1 MLMGEPI
8 RDFKQLRVYGEAF
21 ELAMEIFRISS
32 DWPKRE
38 RYALTDQIR
47 RSSRAVCANLAEAW
61 FKRRYPKHFVSKLS
75 DSSAEAAETL
85 VWLDFARASGY
96 LNKDRQHEMET
107 RYRKIIAGLVR
118 MMNRPDQWCV
128 AEELISYDSPA

>member
-1 MLMGEPI
+1 MGEPI
-8 RDFKQLRVYGEAF
+8 RDFKQLRVYGKAF
-21 ELAMEIFRISS
+21 DLGMEIFQISS
-32 DWPKRE
+32 DWPKPE

-47 RSSRAVCANLAEAW
+47 RSSRAVCSNIAEAW

-96 LNKDRQHEMET
+96 LHEDQQQGLE
-107 RYRKIIAGLVR
+107 RGYRKVIAGLVR
-118 MMNRPDQWCV
+118 MMDQPNKWSIPV
-128 AEELISYDSPA
+128 VNEEIISYDT

>member
-1 MLMGEPI
+1 MGEPI
-8 RDFKQLRVYGEAF
+8 RDFKQLRVYRDAF
-21 ELAMEIFRISS
+21 DLAMEIFKISS
-32 DWPKRE
+32 GWPKPE

-47 RSSRAVCANLAEAW
+47 RSSRAVCSNVAEAW

-96 LNKDRQHEMET
+96 LKKNRHRDLET

-118 MMNRPDQWCV
+118 MMDRPDQWCV
-128 AEELISYDSPA
+128 AEELISYHSTP